1 MSRLFFLL
9 LPDSPNFQCAQQWV
23 QIGFTSVKVVTYW
36 ELLKGSHVWFLTF
49 ERYVFTIYVWT
60 SLDFFLRNVHK
71 SLGMFSSSRASTEVV
86 CRSTYGVYPRAS
98 SLSGLDGAGCS
109 REELCQWWPNVL
121 FWQILSFFCFFAS
134 FFSPLFLWFLF
145 FCLFFCFSLFF
156 VFISYS
162 FFFIL
167 FVSFSFLLFLIVSAV
182 ATVFM
187 TLVAGGGWYG
197 QEKCG
202 HSAERAEQIID
213 KCGKCKNEIFYHYR
227 YCCSL
232 QILIHYVMY
241 MYCACIVYHNIPYM
255 FI

>member
-1 MSRLFFLL
+1 MYGHLLIFSCGMSTNPSVCFHPVGRALRLYADRHMEFTRGQAVSQGLTVRVVAGR
-9 LPDSPNFQCAQQWV
+9 SCANGDQ
-23 QIGFTSVKVVTYW
+23 
-36 ELLKGSHVWFLTF
+36 
-49 ERYVFTIYVWT
+49 
-60 SLDFFLRNVHK
+60 
-71 SLGMFSSSRASTEVV
+71 MFYSGRF
-86 CRSTYGVYPRAS
+86 YP
-98 SLSGLDGAGCS
+98 
-109 REELCQWWPNVL
+109 
-121 FWQILSFFCFFAS
+121 SFVFFAS

-232 QILIHYVMY
+232 QILIHYIMY
-241 MYCACIVYHNIPYM
+241 MYCACIVYHNIHYM
-255 FI
+255 FV